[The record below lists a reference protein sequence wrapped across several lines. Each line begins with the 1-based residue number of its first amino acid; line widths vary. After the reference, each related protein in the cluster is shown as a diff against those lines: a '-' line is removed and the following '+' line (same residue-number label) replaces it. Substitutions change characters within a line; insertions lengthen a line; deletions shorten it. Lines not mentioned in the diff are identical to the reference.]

1 MTTSSRIRNV
11 FISALGLLFAFL
23 LLQSATFAQFNERS
37 ALLEDEVN
45 TIEIVEA
52 AGSSVVAVHV
62 AVQGQFVDPFGNF
75 QDMLPPEFRQFFP
88 RQQRQPQSRL
98 VESSGSG
105 FLIDA
110 QAGYLIT
117 NFHVVADAIDS
128 RTLELKDGAE
138 ITVSFPGDDEP
149 VAVTVRGANPDYDV
163 ALLEIADTYQL
174 PTGVEAL
181 ELADSDML
189 RVGQKTIAIGNPFG
203 LHSTVTQGIVS
214 AVGRELESIGRVE
227 IPMIQ
232 TNAAINPGNSGGPLL
247 DSSGRVIG
255 VNTMIVSG
263 RNIAGQAGNVGI
275 GFAVPANL
283 IAEALPQLKTGGF
296 SGLAALDQQIADG
309 PRIGVTIMELTR
321 LPEEV
326 RRALRLP
333 DAGLLITEVSP
344 DSGAHDA
351 GLQGSAFDVTIY
363 GESFPAGGDIIVKAN
378 GETITQNSDLQQII
392 VGLEEG
398 DEVTL
403 TIMRD
408 SAEQEVVVTL
418 RPVPVE

>member
-1 MTTSSRIRNV
+1 MVTSSRIRTV
-11 FISALGLLFAFL
+11 LFSALGLLFAFL

-45 TIEIVEA
+45 TIDIVDA
-52 AGSSVVAVHV
+52 AGPSVVAVHV
-62 AVQGQFVDPFGNF
+62 AVQGRFIDPFGSL

-88 RQQRQPQSRL
+88 RQQTQPQNRL

-110 QAGYLIT
+110 EAGYLVT
-117 NFHVVADAIDS
+117 NYHVVADALDARS
-128 RTLELKDGAE
+128 LELKDGAE
-138 ITVSFPGDDEP
+138 ITVSFPGEDP
-149 VAVTVRGANPDYDV
+149 VSVTVRGANPDYDV
-163 ALLEIADTYQL
+163 ALLMLDSEYEL
-174 PTGVEAL
+174 PSGVKAL
-181 ELADSDML
+181 ELADSDVL

-214 AVGRELESIGRVE
+214 AVGRELETIGRIE

-263 RNIAGQAGNVGI
+263 RSIAGQAGNVGI

-309 PRIGVTIMELTR
+309 PRVGVTIIELNR
-321 LPEEV
+321 LPDEV

-333 DAGLLITEVSP
+333 NTGLLVTEVSP
-344 DSGAHDA
+344 GSGAADA
-351 GLQGSAFDVTIY
+351 GLQGSAFDVSIY
-363 GESFPAGGDIIVKAN
+363 GESFPAGGDIITKVN
-378 GETITQNSDLQQII
+378 GQDIVQNSDLQRVI
-392 VGLEEG
+392 VELAEG

-403 TIMRD
+403 TIIRD
-408 SAEQEVVVTL
+408 NEELDVVVTL